1 MSALKEMQQ
10 TERPWALS
18 TPPPFPAIAMKVLEL
33 LGHEDTVDVREV
45 VRWLQADPVFSGEML
60 RVANSAL

>member
-1 MSALKEMQQ
+1 MNALTELKQ

-33 LGHEDTVDVREV
+33 LGHEDDVDVREV
-45 VRWLQADPVFSGEML
+45 VRWLPHVCVF
-60 RVANSAL
+60 VA